1 MRHVQAVVTALAAA
15 TVAVSLHAQSI
26 FTVAGGGTTN
36 GRAATTLSLHDVG
49 GIATDPQGNV
59 YFSET
64 SGNFVHRLDIQ
75 SGTLTVFAGNGGGSF
90 SGDGAA
96 ATRAA
101 LKRPFGIAFDDHGNL
116 FIADHDNNRVR
127 RVDAATGVISTI
139 AGVADYPGSTGDG
152 GPATQAWVY
161 QPRGLAWSH
170 GNLYVT
176 QDGYNEMRVR
186 KIAPDGSISTIAG
199 TGPDGFGGDGGP
211 ATAAQLSVPCAVAVD
226 AAGNIYIADTGN
238 NRVRRVNVAN
248 GTIETVAGNGTQSD
262 QLGDNGPATAASLF
276 VPLALAF
283 DANGL
288 LYVSDAYHDR
298 IRRYDPASKVITTF
312 AGDGSY
318 HDDDGLPALQTGIDT
333 PFAIAFDP
341 KGNLFVNDASNASVR
356 RIDAATTIVTTVAGG
371 GDFIG
376 DGLVAT
382 SALLSG
388 PRGIALDGAGNLF
401 IADAYHSLVRRVDA
415 VTGKIA
421 TYAGKL
427 NTYYADTDAANVGDL
442 VVGDVREVLFDGAG
456 NLYILSHS
464 SGKVWRVDPQGHV
477 AVYAGGGS
485 PSDHLG
491 DGGPAT
497 SAELDP
503 AGMAIDTAGNLY
515 IADNDAFP
523 SEGRPQR
530 HRIRKVDAQTKTI
543 HTIAGGA
550 MAGYSGDNGDALAA
564 KLDSPSH
571 VAVDADGNVFVSD
584 YGNSAVRRID
594 GRTNVIT
601 TYAGRGNPPDGSG
614 DGLPATSASLT
625 PSALLVDRKNGDL
638 YVADDFYY
646 GDRIRKIDGHSGII
660 TTVAGSSAAG
670 APSFSGDNGKATD
683 AGLNFQYEASGL
695 AFDANGSL
703 YIADTVNHRVR
714 VVYGCVAVTA
724 PRITSPSSGAQGTVT
739 SPALSWTAT
748 PGALRYD
755 VYLDT
760 VTDPQKLAASNLDNT
775 TFTPSNLSPSTTYY
789 WRVVA
794 KGDAFCPS
802 QSSATTTVAS
812 FTTAGSCTAS
822 SFDAVSPATGT
833 TITTTSV
840 LLTWNASPGASTY
853 DVFLSAF
860 NPPAR
865 LAAGVTAT
873 SYRADVVAG
882 TYSWFV
888 VAHASCNASQTSSTP
903 LRTFTVSAASNCP
916 QQFTVGLLSPEA
928 GASGV
933 AQSLDLVWSANG
945 SADSYDFY
953 LGTDADPPLYAANL
967 VSTHQF
973 VSGLDSGTT
982 YHWRVVAHTPCVNAA
997 VSSAVGTFT
1006 TRTCAAP
1013 GQTSFAFYP
1022 QSVVSGSTYSM
1033 VWSPAAGLDAAGA
1046 YLLERSSSASFSTI
1060 TDSQVISTTAASLI
1074 AGSPGTVYHRIRAV
1088 SGCDPSKI
1096 GPVSDVVP
1104 VTIGVAPPN
1113 IVFTVQPA
1121 AKIVALGDRL
1131 EDSPGSFTLEN
1142 IGGAPVQ
1149 VIVGRQ
1155 EINNS
1160 PPFFSIV
1167 DPTGVDAAFFTLQPH
1182 QPHPFT
1188 IRYAGPSNA
1197 AAGSYQGV
1205 VFVAST
1211 GTPLPV
1217 TPYAFVNLKVGG
1229 APATAPQFIVDGAP
1243 ADYAAFPGFSG
1254 GDDTNRAPLQIGVRN
1269 NGSSPMDVAFEI
1281 GPEVWL
1287 TTDATWN
1294 ATTIPPNAT
1303 RTVNLS
1309 TRRGRAP
1316 NGSSLPRYT
1325 YLTVRTKGGAASRLL
1340 VQDNDDI
1347 AVSTGRPARL
1357 DAGVRSFIV
1366 PDATS
1371 HLRLSNVGTDP
1382 VQAQLIFTPANTDGF
1397 DPQAIRR
1404 VTVTVPA
1411 NDVVTLTNP
1420 AVQVF
1425 KLAQSARGQIE
1436 VRLPA
1441 ERVGLI
1447 NVSANASSTSGAIPL
1462 PIVNRGSGARTGDTQ
1477 VIPGITKSASLI
1489 TAVVFAET
1497 SGNDHA
1503 AIRAR
1508 LRDTS
1513 GALIGTPVTADV
1525 PRYGYVRVDDIVA
1538 SANAGNTDQ
1547 ATLEVSVDTGGGT
1560 VSGTAIVQ
1568 PPGSSGGTAIPSR
1581 PLADDSSATA
1591 LAHLMN
1597 VRDAD
1602 APSVSRVTVVPL
1614 IGTPTSSGSSPSF
1627 RTLVGFAAPADGAA
1641 TFVSTFYRAGL
1652 NSIRQ
1657 TFTVNAGATRVVN
1670 DVLGELFGQ
1679 PLTAAGSVVVE
1690 APTTSRVYA
1699 LAQPLGAGSTVT
1711 LPPAAIPLPNT
1722 LSEALTSATVA
1733 QRPLFVDGLEQSIDA
1748 TRGSR
1753 WMLLLDEV
1761 AGSSGVVNVR
1771 LYEAANR
1778 SVPIAEKNFPISG
1791 LGQLQLDTV
1800 FSALGLDAPD
1810 RRKDRTNVQCVVTAQ
1825 SGSARV
1831 SATAVGIDNVT
1842 GATEVIALTPTAGS
1856 AAPSVSLVTPVFNTV
1871 PSPTRRRAVR
1881 H

>member
-1 MRHVQAVVTALAAA
+1 
-15 TVAVSLHAQSI
+15 
-26 FTVAGGGTTN
+26 
-36 GRAATTLSLHDVG
+36 
-49 GIATDPQGNV
+49 
-59 YFSET
+59 
-64 SGNFVHRLDIQ
+64 
-75 SGTLTVFAGNGGGSF
+75 
-90 SGDGAA
+90 
-96 ATRAA
+96 
-101 LKRPFGIAFDDHGNL
+101 
-116 FIADHDNNRVR
+116 
-127 RVDAATGVISTI
+127 
-139 AGVADYPGSTGDG
+139 
-152 GPATQAWVY
+152 
-161 QPRGLAWSH
+161 
-170 GNLYVT
+170 
-176 QDGYNEMRVR
+176 
-186 KIAPDGSISTIAG
+186 
-199 TGPDGFGGDGGP
+199 
-211 ATAAQLSVPCAVAVD
+211 
-226 AAGNIYIADTGN
+226 
-238 NRVRRVNVAN
+238 
-248 GTIETVAGNGTQSD
+248 
-262 QLGDNGPATAASLF
+262 
-276 VPLALAF
+276 
-283 DANGL
+283 ANGL
-288 LYVSDAYHDR
+288 LYVSDAYHNR

-312 AGDGSY
+312 AGNGDFHDEDGM
-318 HDDDGLPALQTGIDT
+318 PALQTGMYA

-341 KGNLFVNDASNASVR
+341 KGNLFVADGSNESVR
-356 RIDAATTIVTTVAGG
+356 RIDATTTIVTTIAGG
-371 GDFIG
+371 GDFVG

-388 PRGIALDGAGNLF
+388 PRGVALDGSGNLF
-401 IADAYHSLVRRVDA
+401 IADSYHSLVRRVDA
-415 VTGKIA
+415 ATGRIS
-421 TYAGKL
+421 TFAGKL
-427 NTYYADTDAANVGDL
+427 NTYYADTDATNASDL
-442 VVGDVREVLFDGAG
+442 VVGDVRDVAFDSSG
-456 NLYILSHS
+456 NLYIVSHS
-464 SGKVWRVDPQGHV
+464 SGKVWRVDPQGKV
-477 AVYAGGGS
+477 VVYAGGGT
-485 PSDHLG
+485 PADHVG

-497 SAELDP
+497 SAEITPSGIALDS
-503 AGMAIDTAGNLY
+503 AGNLY
-515 IADNDAFP
+515 IADTDSFP
-523 SEGRPQR
+523 SSGNPQR

-543 HTIAGGA
+543 QTIAGGET
-550 MAGYSGDNGDALAA
+550 AGYSGDNGDASKAQLN
-564 KLDSPSH
+564 SPSH
-571 VAVDADGNVFVSD
+571 IAIDAAGNIFISD
-584 YGNSAVRRID
+584 DGNSAIRRID
-594 GRTNVIT
+594 RATNVIT
-601 TYAGRGNPPDGSG
+601 TYAGRGNPPDGIG
-614 DGLPATSASLT
+614 DTLQATAAIVQ
-625 PSALLVDRKNGDL
+625 PRALVVDRRTGDL
-638 YVADDFYY
+638 YVADDNY
-646 GDRIRKIDGHSGII
+646 GDRIRKIDSHTGII
-660 TTVAGSSAAG
+660 TTVAGASVQTDPG
-670 APSFSGDNGKATD
+670 FSGDNGKATD
-683 AGLNFQYEASGL
+683 ARLNFQYDTSGL

-703 YIADTVNHRVR
+703 YISDTVNHRVR

-724 PRITSPSSGAQGTVT
+724 PHLTSPADDVVGTAT

-760 VTDPQKLAASNLDNT
+760 APDPQKLVASNLDNT
-775 TFTPSNLSPSTTYY
+775 TFTPSNLDSGKTYY

-794 KGDAFCPS
+794 KGDTFCQP
-802 QSSATTTVAS
+802 QSSATTAVAS
-812 FTTAGSCTAS
+812 FTTAAGCEAAA
-822 SFDAVSPATGT
+822 FDAVSPASGA

-840 LLTWNASPGASTY
+840 LLTWNPSLGASTY
-853 DVFLSAF
+853 DVFLAAF

-873 SYRADVVAG
+873 SYRADVAAG

-916 QQFTVGLLSPEA
+916 AQFVVGLLSPAA
-928 GASGV
+928 GATDV

-945 SADSYDFY
+945 SADSYDLY
-953 LGTDADPPLYAANL
+953 LGIGSDPPLYASNL
-967 VSTHQF
+967 VSSHQF
-973 VSGLDSGTT
+973 VSGLEAGTT
-982 YHWRVVAHTPCVNAA
+982 YRWRVVAHTPCPNTT

-1006 TRTCAAP
+1006 TRTCTTP
-1013 GQTSFAFYP
+1013 GQTSISFSP
-1022 QSVVSGSTYSM
+1022 QSVVSGSTYSI
-1033 VWSPAAGLDAAGA
+1033 VWSPASGLDAAGA
-1046 YLLERSSSASFSTI
+1046 YLLERSPTSDFQTV

-1074 AGSPGTVYHRIRAV
+1074 AGSPGTVYHRVRAV

-1096 GPVSDVVP
+1096 GAVSDAVP

-1113 IVFTVQPA
+1113 IVFTVQPS

-1131 EDSPGSFTLEN
+1131 DDTSGSFTLEN

-1167 DPTGVDAAFFTLQPH
+1167 DPTGADAAFFTLEPH
-1182 QPHPFT
+1182 APHPFT
-1188 IRYAGPSNA
+1188 IRYSGPSTA
-1197 AAGSYQGV
+1197 ASGSYQGV

-1211 GTPLPV
+1211 GAPLPV

-1229 APATAPQFIVDGAP
+1229 APSAAPQFIVDGATS
-1243 ADYAAFPGFSG
+1243 DYAAFPGFS

-1269 NGSSPMDVAFEI
+1269 SGSAPMDVAFEI
-1281 GPEVWL
+1281 GPELWL

-1303 RTVNLS
+1303 RTVSLS
-1309 TRRGRAP
+1309 TRRSRAP
-1316 NGSSLPRYT
+1316 NGSALPRYT
-1325 YLTVRTKGGAASRLL
+1325 YLTVRTKDGAAARLL

-1347 AVSTGRPARL
+1347 AVSNGRPARL

-1366 PDATS
+1366 PDVTS

-1425 KLAQSARGQIE
+1425 KLSSPAAGQIE

-1447 NVSANASSTSGAIPL
+1447 NVSATAGPIAL
-1462 PIVNRGSGARTGDTQ
+1462 PVVNRGSGARTGETQ
-1477 VIPGITKSASLI
+1477 VIPGITKSSSLV

-1503 AIRAR
+1503 AVRAQ

-1513 GALIGTPVTADV
+1513 GALVGTPVTADV
-1525 PRYGYVRVDDIVA
+1525 PRYGYVRFNDIAA
-1538 SANAGNTDQ
+1538 SANAGNVDQ
-1547 ATLEVSVDTGGGT
+1547 ATLEISVDSGGGV
-1560 VSGTAIVQ
+1560 VSGTAIVK
-1568 PPGSSGGTAIPSR
+1568 PTGSDTGTAIPSR
-1581 PLADDSSATA
+1581 ALVDDASATA
-1591 LAHLMN
+1591 L
-1597 VRDAD
+1597 DTEAD
-1602 APSVSRVTVVPL
+1602 APSASRVTVVPL

-1627 RTLVGFAAPADGAA
+1627 RTLVGFAAPGNGAA
-1641 TFVSTFYRAGL
+1641 TFVSTLYRGGL

-1657 TFTVNAGATRVVN
+1657 TFTVSAGATRVVN

-1699 LAQPLGAGSTVT
+1699 LPQPVGSGSVT

-1748 TRGSR
+1748 TRGTR
-1753 WMLLLDEV
+1753 WMLLLNEV
-1761 AGSSGVVNVR
+1761 AGSTGVVNVR

-1778 SVPIAEKNFPISG
+1778 SVPIAERNFPISS
-1791 LGQLQLDTV
+1791 LAQLQLDTV
-1800 FSALGLDAPD
+1800 FSALGLDTPD
-1810 RRKDRTNVQCVVTAQ
+1810 HRKDRTNVQCVVTAQ
-1825 SGSARV
+1825 SGSASV

-1842 GATEVIALTPTAGS
+1842 GATQVIALTPTAGS
-1856 AAPSVSLVTPVFNTV
+1856 AAPSVSLVTPVFATP
-1871 PSPTRRRAVR
+1871 PSSPRRRAVR